1 MFSSL
6 PLFNLCCLH
15 LPFLTLLSLP
25 PSFCSTSP
33 LLLLTLPFFLVHP
46 PSFLSSSSPHPCSP
60 LPSSPLLLLLLL
72 LQLNPDVS
80 AFQRKFINEVRRCE
94 EMERKLRFLR
104 SQLEKAGIEI
114 RPAGNVEAPD
124 PQNMIDLEVRS
135 VKEKGFIR
143 YLHIHIYYQLLL
155 CY

>member
-1 MFSSL
+1 M
-6 PLFNLCCLH
+6 
-15 LPFLTLLSLP
+15 
-25 PSFCSTSP
+25 
-33 LLLLTLPFFLVHP
+33 
-46 PSFLSSSSPHPCSP
+46 
-60 LPSSPLLLLLLL
+60 
-72 LQLNPDVS
+72 S

-135 VKEKGFIR
+135 VKGNGCNLVGWEGLVFEGV
-143 YLHIHIYYQLLL
+143 LVWEEQQV
-155 CY
+155 

>member
-1 MFSSL
+1 M
-6 PLFNLCCLH
+6 
-15 LPFLTLLSLP
+15 
-25 PSFCSTSP
+25 
-33 LLLLTLPFFLVHP
+33 
-46 PSFLSSSSPHPCSP
+46 
-60 LPSSPLLLLLLL
+60 
-72 LQLNPDVS
+72 S

-135 VKEKGFIR
+135 VKGNGCN
-143 YLHIHIYYQLLL
+143 LVG
-155 CY
+155 